1 MKKKLLALL
10 SALALCVGLMVPASA
25 AGQTFTDVPS
35 TYWAHDA
42 IQYVTDEG
50 LFQGTS
56 ATTFEPGT
64 TMTRAMLIQVL
75 FRYAGSPQL
84 PDTWVF
90 PYRDVPDDA
99 YYWDA
104 AFWGRHR
111 NIFAD
116 EFVENCDALRP
127 NEAVTRGEFATMLWK
142 FAREVLGSESV
153 AVGTVES
160 GPFTDMDDG
169 DPGVTMDVQRSML
182 GWAYPNGILSGTSAT
197 TMSPNAPVTRAQVA
211 TMLMRYDKAFN
222 DDTQSDNPGG
232 ETTQPENPSASDDVD
247 YTMKIALMNHNLSVG
262 DKVVADVNTIPS
274 TAKENLTYT
283 FKSSDTSVVTVKAY
297 SGNNFSCEI
306 SAVGPG
312 TAIVTATDSNGIE
325 ATLTVTVAG
334 TSTSNPG
341 TSDSDDYADVK
352 DEIIELTNEVRA
364 ENGVGALT
372 KSDLLMEIAQ
382 QRAEESAESESI
394 EHFRPDGSYYSTIF
408 EEYGLDRFEMQYVE
422 ILGWSTI
429 LDSDYIVD
437 LWENSPGHFA
447 SMTGANKTL
456 VGVGISVG
464 EDGRYYYC
472 QIFTNKD

>member
-1 MKKKLLALL
+1 MMHKFTSTRRFQA
-10 SALALCVGLMVPASA
+10 SALALALAATVCFSSLVSA
-25 AGQTFTDVPS
+25 DNRFTDVPEAH
-35 TYWAHDA
+35 WAHDA
-42 IQYVTDEG
+42 IEYVVDEG
-50 LFQGTS
+50 LFAGTS
-56 ATTFEPGT
+56 ETTFNPEG
-64 TMTRAMLIQVL
+64 TMTRAMLWVVL
-75 FRYAGSPQL
+75 ARMDDANTNASSGEAWYQPGLDWAVENGISDGTNPNNNITREQFAAMLYRYAENAGEDITA
-84 PDTWVF
+84 DTAELNKF
-90 PYRDVPDDA
+90 IDTI
-99 YYWDA
+99 
-104 AFWGRHR
+104 
-111 NIFAD
+111 NISSYALQPLAWA
-116 EFVENCDALRP
+116 VEN
-127 NEAVTRGEFATMLWK
+127 
-142 FAREVLGSESV
+142 
-153 AVGTVES
+153 
-160 GPFTDMDDG
+160 
-169 DPGVTMDVQRSML
+169 
-182 GWAYPNGILSGTSAT
+182 GIVSGTSSDT
-197 TMSPNAPVTRAQVA
+197 ISPAGNATRAQVA

-247 YTMKIALMNHNLSVG
+247 YTMKIALMNHNLLVG

-312 TAIVTATDSNGIE
+312 TAIITATDSNGIE

-464 EDGRYYYC
+464 EDGRYYFC
-472 QIFTNKD
+472 QVFTDKD

>member
-1 MKKKLLALL
+1 MMHKFTSTRRFQA
-10 SALALCVGLMVPASA
+10 SALALALAATVCFSSLVSA
-25 AGQTFTDVPS
+25 DNRFTDVPEAH
-35 TYWAHDA
+35 WAHDA
-42 IQYVTDEG
+42 IEYVVDEG
-50 LFQGTS
+50 LFAGTS
-56 ATTFEPGT
+56 ETTFNPEG
-64 TMTRAMLIQVL
+64 TMTRAMLWVVL
-75 FRYAGSPQL
+75 ARMDDANTNASSGEAWYQPGLDWAVENGISDGTNPNNNITREQFAAMLYRYAENAGEDITA
-84 PDTWVF
+84 DTAELNKF
-90 PYRDVPDDA
+90 IDTI
-99 YYWDA
+99 
-104 AFWGRHR
+104 
-111 NIFAD
+111 NISSYALQPLAWA
-116 EFVENCDALRP
+116 VEN
-127 NEAVTRGEFATMLWK
+127 
-142 FAREVLGSESV
+142 
-153 AVGTVES
+153 
-160 GPFTDMDDG
+160 
-169 DPGVTMDVQRSML
+169 
-182 GWAYPNGILSGTSAT
+182 GIVSGTSSDT
-197 TMSPNAPVTRAQVA
+197 ISPAGNATRAQVA

-312 TAIVTATDSNGIE
+312 TAIITATDSNGIE

-352 DEIIELTNEVRA
+352 NEIIELTNEVRA

-437 LWENSPGHFA
+437 LWKNSPGHFA

-464 EDGRYYYC
+464 EDGRYYFC
-472 QIFTNKD
+472 QVFTDKD

>member
-1 MKKKLLALL
+1 M
-10 SALALCVGLMVPASA
+10 
-25 AGQTFTDVPS
+25 
-35 TYWAHDA
+35 
-42 IQYVTDEG
+42 
-50 LFQGTS
+50 FQGTS

-211 TMLMRYDKAFN
+211 TMLMRYDQTFN
-222 DDTQSDNPGG
+222 DDSQSGNPGG
-232 ETTQPENPSASDDVD
+232 GTSQPDKPEAEYTLSLGIMKSSLEVGASTIVE
-247 YTMKIALMNHNLSVG
+247 IS
-262 DKVVADVNTIPS
+262 TIPFS
-274 TAKENLTYT
+274 AKDNLTFT
-283 FKSSDTSVVTVKAY
+283 FMSSDTSVATIKTTASNKVGCTVK
-297 SGNNFSCEI
+297 
-306 SAVGPG
+306 AVGPG
-312 TAIVTATDSNGIE
+312 NATITVTDSNGITAE
-325 ATLTVTVAG
+325 AKVTVTG
-334 TSTSNPG
+334 SSTVDPTPSGNE
-341 TSDSDDYADVK
+341 YADVK
-352 DEIIELTNEVRA
+352 DEIIKLTNNVRA
-364 ENGVGALT
+364 ENGIAALT
-372 KSDLLMEIAQ
+372 KSDLLMKIAQ
-382 QRAEESAESESI
+382 QRAEESAQMQKI
-394 EHFRPDGSYYSTIF
+394 DHGRPDGSSMYTIF
-408 EEYGLDRFEMQYVE
+408 AEYGLDFTAMQFGE
-422 ILGWSTI
+422 NLATSTD
-429 LDSDYIVD
+429 LDASLVVD
-437 LWENSPGHFA
+437 ALEASEGHFKTMIA
-447 SMTGANKTL
+447 SNKTL
-456 VGVGISVG
+456 IGVGVALG
-464 EDGRYYYC
+464 EDGRFYFS